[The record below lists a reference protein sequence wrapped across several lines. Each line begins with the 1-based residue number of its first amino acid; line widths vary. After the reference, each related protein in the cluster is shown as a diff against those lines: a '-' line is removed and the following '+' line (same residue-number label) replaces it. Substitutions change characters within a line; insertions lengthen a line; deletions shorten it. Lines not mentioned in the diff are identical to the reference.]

1 MSALPVLLPVSA
13 FILSILL
20 LAAPTAGAVELAPD
34 APETYE
40 VVPGDTLWDIAGR
53 FLRDPW
59 RWPEVWQASGEVGDP
74 DRIYPGDR
82 LVLTRVDGR
91 PRVGR
96 AAAHRSAPPAD
107 GMRVVKLSPR
117 IRSTALEV
125 AVPTIPIASIA
136 PFLTRPWVADSESI
150 KRAPYVVGFPDERVV
165 AGRHD
170 AIFVRRIDTTAV
182 GEFEVLRPG
191 DALRDPETN
200 RVLGY
205 EAVPVARA
213 GLERVGDP
221 AILRVLRSEREVAI
235 GDRVIPA
242 ASDALTGDFYPRAA
256 PAGTRGRILSV
267 MNGVS
272 QIGQYDIVTLN
283 RGARERLEPG
293 HVFEV
298 YRGGE
303 PARDKVRDRGVE
315 WNWRDQG
322 PLSGEL
328 WLGSGFSNRGWRRDE
343 PDPNTPFPLHADLRR
358 DRNTYIRP
366 FERSG
371 VLMVFR
377 TFDRVS
383 FALVLSAQEAMHV
396 GDQVAPPPS

>member
-1 MSALPVLLPVSA
+1 MA
-13 FILSILL
+13 L
-20 LAAPTAGAVELAPD
+20 LATPAAGAVELAAD

-40 VVPGDTLWDIAGR
+40 VLPGDTLWDIAGR

-59 RWPEVWQASGEVGDP
+59 RWPEVWQANEEVGDP

-82 LVLTRVDGR
+82 LFLTHVDGR

-96 AAAHRSAPPAD
+96 ASAGRSAASSGG

-117 IRSTALEV
+117 IRSTALE
-125 AVPTIPIASIA
+125 APVPTIPIASIQ
-136 PFLTRPWVADSESI
+136 PFLTEPWVADSEEI
-150 KRAPYVVGFPDERVV
+150 KRAPYVVGFTDERVV
-165 AGRHD
+165 AGLHD
-170 AIFVRRIDTTAV
+170 SLLVRRIDTTV
-182 GEFEVLRPG
+182 VSEFQVLRPG

-200 RVLGY
+200 RILGY
-205 EAVPVARA
+205 EAVLVAHA

-221 AILRVLRSEREVAI
+221 AILRVLSSEREVAI

-242 ASDALTGDFYPRAA
+242 GLDTPLANFYPRPA
-256 PAGTRGRILSV
+256 PAGTRGQILSV
-267 MNGVS
+267 MDGVS
-272 QIGQYDIVTLN
+272 QIGQYDVVILN
-283 RGARERLEPG
+283 RGARERIEPG

-303 PARDKVRDRGVE
+303 QARDKVRDGGAD
-315 WNWRDQG
+315 WSWRDQG

-328 WLGSGFSNRGWRRDE
+328 WLGSGFSNKGWRRDE
-343 PDPNTPFPLHADLRR
+343 PDPNTPLPLHADLRR
-358 DRNTYIRP
+358 DRSTYIRP
-366 FERSG
+366 FERAG

-396 GDQVAPPPS
+396 GDQIAPPPS